1 MRRKRLLWLLVP
13 VALCVG
19 FFYAGDFLAL
29 NQSPRHS
36 DAIIVLGGGPE
47 QRVSKAVQLLRE
59 GYAPRLLLSG
69 GAIYNPWQTQAQH
82 MEQEAVTLGI
92 SPKRILLEN
101 HSQTTVQ
108 NALYSLQVMKSHHL
122 NSAIIVS
129 STFHMRRAWLD
140 FLYVFSGQGIR
151 LSFSSSPYPGYHP
164 ETWWQ
169 SAEGRNITASEY
181 AKMVY
186 TIAVDFLWHKLE
198 HL

>member
-1 MRRKRLLWLLVP
+1 MKRKKWLWLLVP

-29 NQSPRHS
+29 NEAPTHS

-47 QRVSKAVQLLRE
+47 QRVAQAVRLLRE
-59 GYAPRLLLSG
+59 GYSSRLLLSG
-69 GAIYNPWQTQAQH
+69 GAIYNPWQTQAEH
-82 MEQEAVTLGI
+82 MKQEARALGVP
-92 SPKRILLEN
+92 SKQILLEN
-101 HSQTTVQ
+101 HSETTVQ

-122 NSAIIVS
+122 TSAIVVS

-151 LSFSSSPYPGYHP
+151 LSFSSSPYPGFHP
-164 ETWWQ
+164 STWWQ
-169 SAEGRNITASEY
+169 TAEGRGITTSEY

-186 TIAVDFLWHKLE
+186 TILVDFMWHKLE